1 MDFLIHYTKDEF
13 QSDLKKIV
21 TDAIREHRPEEK
33 TARPKYGTRDEVKKV
48 IHVSLPTLN
57 RMNKD
62 GILTARKISGRVLYL
77 WDEVYT
83 AIEQGQ
89 NLKYVRRK

>member
-1 MDFLIHYTKDEF
+1 MEFLIHYTKDEF

-21 TDAIREHRPEEK
+21 SDAIREHQPEEK
-33 TARPKYGTRDEVKKV
+33 PTRPKYGTRDEVKKV

-62 GILTARKISGRVLYL
+62 GILTARKIGGRVLYL
-77 WDEVYT
+77 WSDVDK

-89 NLKYVRRK
+89 NLKYRRV

>member
-21 TDAIREHRPEEK
+21 TDAIREHRHEEK
-33 TARPKYGTRDEVKKV
+33 PTRPKYGTRDEVKKV

-62 GILTARKISGRVLYL
+62 GILKAHKISGRVLYL
-77 WDEVYT
+77 WDEVYA

-89 NLKYVRRK
+89 NLKYRRK

>member
-21 TDAIREHRPEEK
+21 NDAIREHQSEVKP
-33 TARPKYGTRDEVKKV
+33 ARPKYGTRDEVKKV

-57 RMNKD
+57 RMNKE
-62 GILTARKISGRVLYL
+62 GILKAHKISGRVLYL
-77 WDEVYT
+77 WDEVYA

-89 NLKYVRRK
+89 NLKYRRV